1 MDRFIRRENVKHY
14 RELLKTARTEA
25 ERQKI
30 QNLLDEE
37 EQKQKRA
44 GDKVEENRPL
54 QAAGSSVIL
63 MGFLRPRPSET
74 PLRSRA
80 PP

>member
-14 RELLKTARTEA
+14 RELLKTTAKTDAAR
-25 ERQKI
+25 QQI

-44 GDKVEENRPL
+44 GDKVEE
-54 QAAGSSVIL
+54 
-63 MGFLRPRPSET
+63 E
-74 PLRSRA
+74 
-80 PP
+80 

>member
-14 RELLKTARTEA
+14 RGILKTARTEA

-30 QNLLDEE
+30 QNMLDEE

-44 GDKVEENRPL
+44 GDKVEE
-54 QAAGSSVIL
+54 
-63 MGFLRPRPSET
+63 E
-74 PLRSRA
+74 
-80 PP
+80 